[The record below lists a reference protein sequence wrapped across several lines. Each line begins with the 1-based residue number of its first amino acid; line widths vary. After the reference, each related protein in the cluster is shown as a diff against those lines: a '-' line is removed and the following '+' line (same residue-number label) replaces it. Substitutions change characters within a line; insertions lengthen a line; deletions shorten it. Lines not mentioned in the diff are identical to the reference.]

1 MCVIAFYPK
10 GLPFNSGELKNCF
23 KNNPDGAG
31 VMWQDGGKV
40 HIKKGFMKQ
49 KALFKFLKTL
59 PTNVDRVIHFR
70 IATSGKVSGAC
81 CHPFPVANDFKTM
94 MQTEIEVPVA
104 YAHNG
109 VLTDYTP
116 KEGMK
121 SPFSD
126 TMVFGK
132 EVLDHLVQK
141 HIDLFDPVIDVM
153 IESTIDGDRMVIM
166 NDHEVVTMGKFI
178 TSTVSGAQYSNG
190 SYAYDRSLWKSYT
203 YGGGYYDTCGYY
215 HVGYNTNTNVPKK
228 DSKDKG
234 TKGSKGITIVKE
246 EDDDSVC
253 VSFTAEIT
261 LNPSS
266 HAIIGYTRNDYEQF
280 VLDNLEAHNIYGL
293 EWAITAVG
301 EHSMTFTV
309 ECMAYVD
316 DALAPFNNV
325 YDGQSFH
332 DVWTS
337 NDALHQDV
345 GVDIAVSDV
354 NFDTIA

>member
-10 GLPFNSGELKNCF
+10 GLPFNNGELKNCF

-203 YGGGYYDTCGYY
+203 CSGGYYDTCGYY
-215 HVGYNTNTNVPKK
+215 HVGYNTNTTVKKK

-234 TKGSKGITIVKE
+234 TKGSKSVTVVKDV
-246 EDDDSVC
+246 EDELDC
-253 VSFTAEIT
+253 VSFIAKIT
-261 LNPSS
+261 LNPSD
-266 HAIIGYTRNDYEQF
+266 HGLAGYTRNDYKQF
-280 VLDNLEAHNIYGL
+280 VLENLESCNVYGL
-293 EWAITAVG
+293 DINISAVG

-309 ECMAYVD
+309 ECMMYAD
-316 DALAPFNNV
+316 EALAQFYNV
-325 YDGQSFH
+325 YEGKTFR
-332 DVWTS
+332 DVWES
-337 NDALHQDV
+337 NDSLHSVSVDV
-345 GVDIAVSDV
+345 AISDV

>member
-10 GLPFNSGELKNCF
+10 GLPFNNGELKNCF

-49 KALFKFLKTL
+49 KPFFKFLKSL
-59 PTNVDRVIHFR
+59 PTYVDRVHHFR

-132 EVLDHLVQK
+132 EVLDHLVRK
-141 HIDLFDPVIDVM
+141 HVDLFDPVIDVM
-153 IESTIDGDRMVIM
+153 IESTIDGDRMAIM

-178 TSTVSGAQYSNG
+178 TSTVSGAQYSNS
-190 SYAYDRSLWKSYT
+190 SYSYDRSLWKSYA
-203 YGGGYYDTCGYY
+203 YGGGCHDTCGYY
-215 HVGYNTNTNVPKK
+215 HVGYNTNTTVPKRESKRKDTK
-228 DSKDKG
+228 DSKSA
-234 TKGSKGITIVKE
+234 TVVK
-246 EDDDSVC
+246 EDDDGLSC
-253 VSFTAEIT
+253 VSFMAEIT
-261 LNPSS
+261 FNPSA
-266 HAIIGYTRNDYEQF
+266 HALVGYTRNDYEQF
-280 VLDNLEAHNIYGL
+280 VLDNLEAYNVYGL
-293 EWAITAVG
+293 DLNISAVG

-309 ECMAYVD
+309 ECMMYAD
-316 DALAPFNNV
+316 DALGLFHNV
-325 YDGQSFH
+325 YEGKAFR
-332 DVWTS
+332 DVWES
-337 NDALHQDV
+337 NGALHENVSVDV
-345 GVDIAVSDV
+345 AISDV

>member
-1 MCVIAFYPK
+1 MCVIASYPK
-10 GLPFNSGELKNCF
+10 GLPFNNGELKNCF

-49 KALFKFLKTL
+49 KAFFKFLKTL
-59 PTNVDRVIHFR
+59 PTDADRVLHFR

-126 TMVFGK
+126 TLVFGK
-132 EVLDHLVQK
+132 EVLDHLVRK
-141 HIDLFDPVIDVM
+141 HVDLFDPVIDVM
-153 IESTIDGDRMVIM
+153 IESTIDGDRMAIM
-166 NDHEVVTMGKFI
+166 NDQEVVTMGKFI
-178 TSTVSGAQYSNG
+178 TSTVSGAQYSNS
-190 SYAYDRSLWKSYT
+190 SYSYDRSLWKSYA
-203 YGGGYYDTCGYY
+203 YGDGYYDTCGYY
-215 HVGYNTNTNVPKK
+215 HVGYNTNTTVPKRESKRKDTK
-228 DSKDKG
+228 DSK
-234 TKGSKGITIVKE
+234 SATIVKE
-246 EDDDSVC
+246 ADDGLSC
-253 VSFTAEIT
+253 VSFMAEIT
-261 LNPSS
+261 FNPSA
-266 HAIIGYTRNDYEQF
+266 HALVGYTRNDYEQF
-280 VLDNLEAHNIYGL
+280 VLDNLEAYNVYGL
-293 EWAITAVG
+293 DLNISAIG

-309 ECMAYVD
+309 ECMMYAD
-316 DALAPFNNV
+316 DALAQFHNV
-325 YDGQSFH
+325 YEGKTFR
-332 DVWTS
+332 DVWES
-337 NDALHQDV
+337 NDALHENV
-345 GVDIAVSDV
+345 SVDIAISDV

>member
-10 GLPFNSGELKNCF
+10 GLPFNNGELKNCF

-49 KALFKFLKTL
+49 KAFFKFLKTL
-59 PTNVDRVIHFR
+59 PTDVDRVLHFR

-141 HIDLFDPVIDVM
+141 HVDLFDPVIDVM
-153 IESTIDGDRMVIM
+153 IESTIDGDRMAIM
-166 NDHEVVTMGKFI
+166 NGHEVVTMGKFI

-190 SYAYDRSLWKSYT
+190 SYSYDRSLWKSYT

-215 HVGYNTNTNVPKK
+215 HVCPNANTTAPKRESRRKDTK
-228 DSKDKG
+228 DSKS
-234 TKGSKGITIVKE
+234 TTIVKE
-246 EDDDSVC
+246 ADDGLSC
-253 VSFTAEIT
+253 VSFMAKIT
-261 LNPSS
+261 FNPSD
-266 HAIIGYTRNDYEQF
+266 HGLAGYIRNDYEQF
-280 VLDNLEAHNIYGL
+280 VLDNLEAYNVYGL
-293 EWAITAVG
+293 DLNISAIG

-309 ECMAYVD
+309 ECMMYAD
-316 DALAPFNNV
+316 DALAQFYNV
-325 YDGQSFH
+325 YEGKTFS
-332 DVWTS
+332 DVWES
-337 NDALHQDV
+337 NDSLHSV
-345 GVDIAVSDV
+345 SVDIAISDV